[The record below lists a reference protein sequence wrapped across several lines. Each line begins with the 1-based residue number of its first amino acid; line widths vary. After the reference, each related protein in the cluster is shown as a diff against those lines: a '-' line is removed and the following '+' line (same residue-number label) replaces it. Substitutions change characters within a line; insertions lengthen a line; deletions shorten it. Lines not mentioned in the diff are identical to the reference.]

1 MTRKDLTQ
9 IYDMMDRLD
18 GIKED
23 QEFIEKMSTKG
34 YIPFKIV
41 VSFKE
46 PNKNE
51 EVGRRHIDITQEC
64 VDRIYDLIKKDI
76 DHQIKEMSKDLD
88 GMVVINT
95 NGL

>member
-1 MTRKDLTQ
+1 MTREDLTQ

-18 GIKED
+18 DIKED

-34 YIPFKIV
+34 YIPFKVV

-46 PNKNE
+46 PNKKE
-51 EVGRRHIDITQEC
+51 EVGRRNIDITQEC
-64 VDRIYDLIKKDI
+64 VYRIYDLIKKDI
-76 DHQIKEMSKDLD
+76 DHQIKEMSNDLD

>member
-1 MTRKDLTQ
+1 MTRKDLTH

-18 GIKED
+18 DIKED

-34 YIPFKIV
+34 YIPFKVV

-46 PNKNE
+46 PNKKE

-64 VDRIYDLIKKDI
+64 VDRVYDLIKKDI
-76 DHQIKEMSKDLD
+76 AHQIKEMSNDLD

>member
-18 GIKED
+18 NIKED

-34 YIPFKIV
+34 YIPFKVV

-46 PNKNE
+46 PNKKE

-64 VDRIYDLIKKDI
+64 VDRVYDLIKKDI
-76 DHQIKEMSKDLD
+76 AHQIKEMSNDLD

>member
-1 MTRKDLTQ
+1 MTREDLDQ
-9 IYDMMDRLD
+9 IYNMMDRLNI
-18 GIKED
+18 IKDD
-23 QEFIEKMSTKG
+23 QAFIERMSCKG
-34 YIPFKIV
+34 YDPFKV
-41 VSFKE
+41 MVYFKY

-51 EVGRRHIDITQEC
+51 EATRRKIGITQEC

-76 DHQIKEMSKDLD
+76 EHQIKEMSSDID

>member
-18 GIKED
+18 NIKED

-34 YIPFKIV
+34 YIPFKVV
-41 VSFKE
+41 VSFRE
-46 PNKNE
+46 PNKKE

-64 VDRIYDLIKKDI
+64 VDRVYDLIKKDI
-76 DHQIKEMSKDLD
+76 AHQIKEMSNDLD

>member
-1 MTRKDLTQ
+1 MTRKGLTH

-18 GIKED
+18 NIKED

-34 YIPFKIV
+34 YIPFKVV

-46 PNKNE
+46 PNKKE
-51 EVGRRHIDITQEC
+51 EVARRNIDITQEC
-64 VDRIYDLIKKDI
+64 VYRIYDLIKKDI
-76 DHQIKEMSKDLD
+76 DHQIKEMSNDLD

>member
-1 MTRKDLTQ
+1 MTREDLNQ
-9 IYDMMDRLD
+9 IYDLIGRLD
-18 GIKED
+18 NIKQD
-23 QEFIEKMSTKG
+23 QEFIEQVSGKG
-34 YIPFKIV
+34 YDPFKVILL
-41 VSFKE
+41 FKY

-51 EVGRRHIDITQEC
+51 EATRRKLNITQEC

-76 DHQIKEMSKDLD
+76 ENQIKEMSNDID

>member
-9 IYDMMDRLD
+9 IYDMIDRLD
-18 GIKED
+18 NIKED

-34 YIPFKIV
+34 YIPFKVV

-46 PNKNE
+46 PNKKE

-64 VDRIYDLIKKDI
+64 VDRVYDLIKKDI
-76 DHQIKEMSKDLD
+76 AHQIKEMSNDLD